1 MKSCAVKIKCQTE
14 NTHYYIDV
22 YNEGKQGLMLII
34 QDDADREVYISAEHW
49 TDLVNVINNMLSQK
63 DLEEVL
69 ANENF

>member
-22 YNEGKQGLMLII
+22 YNEEKQGLMLII
-34 QDDADREVYISAEHW
+34 EDDANREVYVRVQDWPNLANTIY
-49 TDLVNVINNMLSQK
+49 TMIGQK

-69 ANENF
+69 TNEDF